1 MSEFPILGKLSIY
14 HFKIAWLNQLYIVH
28 VYLRL
33 IISLCNCSSLKNL
46 VKDFQDLAEICLLL
60 LHLEVRV
67 HCFYF
72 LLPVAKQVSESQWY
86 NVLPVLF
93 LQIKLLLSSSVILYF
108 MSFCIILIKL
118 YASIVLFQSN
128 YAGPIDDLDPDSNVL
143 KLNKDLTSMEE
154 VLQQSLQ
161 PKKFK

>member
-1 MSEFPILGKLSIY
+1 MFE
-14 HFKIAWLNQLYIVH
+14 LYF
-28 VYLRL
+28 
-33 IISLCNCSSLKNL
+33 SCK
-46 VKDFQDLAEICLLL
+46 
-60 LHLEVRV
+60 
-67 HCFYF
+67 
-72 LLPVAKQVSESQWY
+72 
-86 NVLPVLF
+86 
-93 LQIKLLLSSSVILYF
+93 IKLLHSSSVILYF

>member
-1 MSEFPILGKLSIY
+1 MCY
-14 HFKIAWLNQLYIVH
+14 LYF
-28 VYLRL
+28 
-33 IISLCNCSSLKNL
+33 SCK
-46 VKDFQDLAEICLLL
+46 
-60 LHLEVRV
+60 
-67 HCFYF
+67 
-72 LLPVAKQVSESQWY
+72 
-86 NVLPVLF
+86 
-93 LQIKLLLSSSVILYF
+93 IKLLHSSSVILYF
-108 MSFCIILIKL
+108 KSFCVILIKL

>member
-1 MSEFPILGKLSIY
+1 
-14 HFKIAWLNQLYIVH
+14 
-28 VYLRL
+28 
-33 IISLCNCSSLKNL
+33 
-46 VKDFQDLAEICLLL
+46 
-60 LHLEVRV
+60 
-67 HCFYF
+67 
-72 LLPVAKQVSESQWY
+72 
-86 NVLPVLF
+86 
-93 LQIKLLLSSSVILYF
+93 
-108 MSFCIILIKL
+108 MSFCVILIIL

>member
-1 MSEFPILGKLSIY
+1 MKASG
-14 HFKIAWLNQLYIVH
+14 
-28 VYLRL
+28 
-33 IISLCNCSSLKNL
+33 II
-46 VKDFQDLAEICLLL
+46 
-60 LHLEVRV
+60 
-67 HCFYF
+67 
-72 LLPVAKQVSESQWY
+72 
-86 NVLPVLF
+86 NVLPKHNVLF
-93 LQIKLLLSSSVILYF
+93 LQNLVTAFQYIVLLYF
-108 MSFCIILIKL
+108 IFYRIILFKL

>member
-1 MSEFPILGKLSIY
+1 MFY
-14 HFKIAWLNQLYIVH
+14 LYF
-28 VYLRL
+28 
-33 IISLCNCSSLKNL
+33 SCK
-46 VKDFQDLAEICLLL
+46 
-60 LHLEVRV
+60 
-67 HCFYF
+67 
-72 LLPVAKQVSESQWY
+72 
-86 NVLPVLF
+86 
-93 LQIKLLLSSSVILYF
+93 IKLLLSSSVILYF

>member
-1 MSEFPILGKLSIY
+1 MCYLYFSC
-14 HFKIAWLNQLYIVH
+14 KI
-28 VYLRL
+28 
-33 IISLCNCSSLKNL
+33 K
-46 VKDFQDLAEICLLL
+46 F
-60 LHLEVRV
+60 
-67 HCFYF
+67 
-72 LLPVAKQVSESQWY
+72 
-86 NVLPVLF
+86 
-93 LQIKLLLSSSVILYF
+93 SVILYF
-108 MSFCIILIKL
+108 MSFCVILIKL

>member
-1 MSEFPILGKLSIY
+1 MLKGKFHFIFCKMFCKYLNDWSIY
-14 HFKIAWLNQLYIVH
+14 SFWIMMVNSIHAKY
-28 VYLRL
+28 
-33 IISLCNCSSLKNL
+33 SSLRNL

-72 LLPVAKQVSESQWY
+72 LLPVAKQVCDITYLIYGQISRWSN
-86 NVLPVLF
+86 NVEKRCTEFTL
-93 LQIKLLLSSSVILYF
+93 
-108 MSFCIILIKL
+108 IIF
-118 YASIVLFQSN
+118 LFQSN

>member
-1 MSEFPILGKLSIY
+1 MCY
-14 HFKIAWLNQLYIVH
+14 LYF
-28 VYLRL
+28 
-33 IISLCNCSSLKNL
+33 SCK
-46 VKDFQDLAEICLLL
+46 
-60 LHLEVRV
+60 
-67 HCFYF
+67 
-72 LLPVAKQVSESQWY
+72 
-86 NVLPVLF
+86 
-93 LQIKLLLSSSVILYF
+93 IKLLHSSSVILYF

>member
-1 MSEFPILGKLSIY
+1 
-14 HFKIAWLNQLYIVH
+14 
-28 VYLRL
+28 
-33 IISLCNCSSLKNL
+33 
-46 VKDFQDLAEICLLL
+46 
-60 LHLEVRV
+60 
-67 HCFYF
+67 
-72 LLPVAKQVSESQWY
+72 
-86 NVLPVLF
+86 
-93 LQIKLLLSSSVILYF
+93 
-108 MSFCIILIKL
+108 MSFCFILIKL

>member
-1 MSEFPILGKLSIY
+1 M
-14 HFKIAWLNQLYIVH
+14 H
-28 VYLRL
+28 
-33 IISLCNCSSLKNL
+33 NCSSLKNL

-86 NVLPVLF
+86 NALPKHNVLF
-93 LQIKLLLSSSVILYF
+93 LQNLVTAFQYIVLLYF
-108 MSFCIILIKL
+108 IFYRIILFKL

>member
-1 MSEFPILGKLSIY
+1 
-14 HFKIAWLNQLYIVH
+14 
-28 VYLRL
+28 
-33 IISLCNCSSLKNL
+33 
-46 VKDFQDLAEICLLL
+46 
-60 LHLEVRV
+60 
-67 HCFYF
+67 
-72 LLPVAKQVSESQWY
+72 
-86 NVLPVLF
+86 
-93 LQIKLLLSSSVILYF
+93 

>member
-1 MSEFPILGKLSIY
+1 MCY
-14 HFKIAWLNQLYIVH
+14 LYF
-28 VYLRL
+28 
-33 IISLCNCSSLKNL
+33 SCKM
-46 VKDFQDLAEICLLL
+46 KL
-60 LHLEVRV
+60 LH
-67 HCFYF
+67 
-72 LLPVAKQVSESQWY
+72 
-86 NVLPVLF
+86 
-93 LQIKLLLSSSVILYF
+93 SSSVILYF

>member
-1 MSEFPILGKLSIY
+1 MFY
-14 HFKIAWLNQLYIVH
+14 LYF
-28 VYLRL
+28 
-33 IISLCNCSSLKNL
+33 SCK
-46 VKDFQDLAEICLLL
+46 
-60 LHLEVRV
+60 
-67 HCFYF
+67 
-72 LLPVAKQVSESQWY
+72 
-86 NVLPVLF
+86 
-93 LQIKLLLSSSVILYF
+93 IKLLHSSSVILYF
-108 MSFCIILIKL
+108 MSFCVILIKF

>member
-1 MSEFPILGKLSIY
+1 MFYLYLSC
-14 HFKIAWLNQLYIVH
+14 KIQ
-28 VYLRL
+28 
-33 IISLCNCSSLKNL
+33 
-46 VKDFQDLAEICLLL
+46 L
-60 LHLEVRV
+60 LH
-67 HCFYF
+67 
-72 LLPVAKQVSESQWY
+72 
-86 NVLPVLF
+86 
-93 LQIKLLLSSSVILYF
+93 SSSVILYF
-108 MSFCIILIKL
+108 MSFCVILIKL